1 MTDTITETEP
11 AAELPDVKSEKP
23 RGDCTG
29 CGFSYQLST
38 CRKGELKG
46 QLIIRKHLSR
56 TGPGECSGSQEL
68 PKWEECQH
76 LQGFLPAEDAQG
88 RGGAFCP
95 ECGDREPEAEPG
107 DVFTVPAAIDTE
119 AGDGSQ
125 GMGPWVVA
133 IHDGECDGVCTG
145 SILEGEQ
152 IRSDGTGG
160 WLCSECGDPDTRA
173 SIVAHSMSDA
183 IAAVGSVVGIDPAGT
198 ARSPGAV
205 VVHAAQVPMI
215 STPSPAAVTVPFTG
229 PAPVSGMVAKS
240 GEDQFTAPGP
250 ASDIPEGSVSMQPD
264 PERDRWGRYLILGQP
279 NTRTTTF
286 VKSASSTF
294 TLNQWQQ
301 RMTVKGLTLRPDLLA
316 LAHGLDVKADKQ
328 TLNSIAEQA
337 KEAAGQKVA
346 ANLGS
351 AYHAFSERLDAG
363 LITLADIPAVYR
375 HRLEQYQDVIRRA
388 GLTTR
393 PEWIE
398 RTTAVRADQVSAA
411 LPVAGML
418 DRIWQLP
425 NGELVIG
432 DLKTG
437 SDLSYGWGEITAQLA
452 VYAHGVNTH
461 GLFDWNR
468 KVWQQHVDV
477 PGGMMPMNVRTD
489 FAIVM
494 HLPADGDG
502 CTLYRVDLVAGWRRA
517 QICGHVMALNKEK
530 DLAFPITVPDVVRE
544 EAPAVTAPQP
554 AIAAPQVTQPSPNP
568 GHSPQQAA
576 DWDTA
581 VQAFYGVDSK
591 ARAAELYGYAQSSG
605 KFTEENLSVLA
616 SIAQGRLQALGL
628 G

>member
-1 MTDTITETEP
+1 MTDTTTEP
-11 AAELPDVKSEKP
+11 ELLDVKSEKP

-29 CGFSYQLST
+29 CGFGYQLST
-38 CRKGELKG
+38 CRKGPLKG
-46 QLIIRKHLSR
+46 QLVIRKHLSR
-56 TGPGECSGSQEL
+56 TGPGLCSGASEL
-68 PKWEECQH
+68 PK
-76 LQGFLPAEDAQG
+76 
-88 RGGAFCP
+88 
-95 ECGDREPEAEPG
+95 GDEPEAEPG
-107 DVFTVPAAIDTE
+107 DVFSAPAHVHVFNDWDETGKYCA
-119 AGDGSQ
+119 
-125 GMGPWVVA
+125 
-133 IHDGECDGVCTG
+133 CGV
-145 SILEGEQ
+145 EEDDPEEFDND
-152 IRSDGTGG
+152 SDAF
-160 WLCSECGDPDTRA
+160 TRPTP
-173 SIVAHSMSDA
+173 HSVSDA
-183 IAAVGSVVGIDPAGT
+183 IAAVGAVVGIDPAG
-198 ARSPGAV
+198 ASAEQLAEGGRIGE
-205 VVHAAQVPMI
+205 
-215 STPSPAAVTVPFTG
+215 AVTAIYAGAEG
-229 PAPVSGMVAKS
+229 PKSPTFDNPGPRGQELAIPLDTVVASPPAVSGMVAKS

-279 NTRTTTF
+279 HTRTTTF

-316 LAHGLDVKADKQ
+316 LAHGLDVKTDKQ

-363 LITLADIPAVYR
+363 LITLDDIPPIYR
-375 HRLEQYQDVIRRA
+375 HRLAQYQDVIRRA

-398 RTTAVRADQVSAA
+398 RTTGVRADQVSAA
-411 LPVAGML
+411 LPVGGML
-418 DRIWQLP
+418 DRIWRLP

-452 VYAHGVNTH
+452 IYAHGVNTH

-468 KVWQQHVDV
+468 KEWENILRDRS
-477 PGGMMPMNVRTD
+477 GTALNVRTD

-517 QICGHVMALNKEK
+517 QICGRVMALNKEK

-544 EAPAVTAPQP
+544 EEPEVALARASAAVAVTAWDL
-554 AIAAPQVTQPSPNP
+554 AVTHFNS
-568 GHSPQQAA
+568 A
-576 DWDTA
+576 D
-581 VQAFYGVDSK
+581 SR
-591 ARAAELYGYAQSSG
+591 ARLAELYQFAMDSG
-605 KFTEENLSVLA
+605 KFTEQQLGTLA
-616 SIAQGRLQALGL
+616 AIGQEQLQVLGL
-628 G
+628 A

>member
-1 MTDTITETEP
+1 MTETTTETE
-11 AAELPDVKSEKP
+11 LLDVKTEKP

-29 CGFSYQLST
+29 CKFDYQLGT
-38 CRKGELKG
+38 ARTGEFKG
-46 QLIIRKHLSR
+46 QLVIRKHNSR
-56 TGPGECSGSQEL
+56 TGPGLCSGAQRPPKGAEFDELEQEMPHMAGL
-68 PKWEECQH
+68 PD
-76 LQGFLPAEDAQG
+76 GEDA
-88 RGGAFCP
+88 
-95 ECGDREPEAEPG
+95 
-107 DVFTVPAAIDTE
+107 FTVPAHLHIFND
-119 AGDGSQ
+119 
-125 GMGPWVVA
+125 
-133 IHDGECDGVCTG
+133 HDETG
-145 SILEGEQ
+145 KY
-152 IRSDGTGG
+152 
-160 WLCSECGDPDTRA
+160 CACGAEEDDNGIDPDTVL
-173 SIVAHSMSDA
+173 SSEIGPTPHSMSDA
-183 IAAVGSVVGIDPAGT
+183 IAAYRGALGLAEHTDHVVSEIQAGRVPDSLNQGAELGRMATAAFAGKEDPASPTFAVGVDPAGP
-198 ARSPGAV
+198 SMAV
-205 VVHAAQVPMI
+205 ATVPVQTI
-215 STPSPAAVTVPFTG
+215 SVPSPAAVT
-229 PAPVSGMVAKS
+229 APVSGMVAKN

-250 ASDIPEGSVSMQPD
+250 ASDIPEGSVSMQPEPD
-264 PERDRWGRYLILGQP
+264 RDRWGRYLILGQP
-279 NTRTTTF
+279 HTRTTTF

-328 TLNSIAEQA
+328 QLNSIAEQA

-363 LITLADIPAVYR
+363 LITLDDIPLIYR
-375 HRLEQYQDVIRRA
+375 HRLAQYQDVIRRA
-388 GLTTR
+388 GLATR

-461 GLFDWNR
+461 GLFDWRTREWTDENGT
-468 KVWQQHVDV
+468 
-477 PGGMMPMNVRTD
+477 GGAERMRVRTD

-517 QICGHVMALNKEK
+517 QICGRVMALNKEK
-530 DLAFPITVPDVVRE
+530 DLAFPITVPDVVRQ
-544 EAPAVTAPQP
+544 EAPAVAAPTP
-554 AIAAPQVTQPSPNP
+554 AIAVVPDD
-568 GHSPQQAA
+568 QAA
-576 DWDTA
+576 WESA
-581 VQAFYGVDSK
+581 VSHFSNADSR
-591 ARAAELYGYAQSSG
+591 ARLAELYQFAMDSG
-605 KFTEENLSVLA
+605 KFTEQQLGTLA
-616 SIAQGRLQALGL
+616 AIGQEQLQVLGL
-628 G
+628 A

>member
-1 MTDTITETEP
+1 MTDTTAETEP
-11 AAELPDVKSEKP
+11 TAELPDVKTEKP

-38 CRKGELKG
+38 CRKGALKG
-46 QLIIRKHLSR
+46 RLIIRKHLSR
-56 TGPGECSGSQEL
+56 TGPGLCSGAGEL
-68 PKWEECQH
+68 PKAAA
-76 LQGFLPAEDAQG
+76 P
-88 RGGAFCP
+88 
-95 ECGDREPEAEPG
+95 EPEAETP
-107 DVFTVPAAIDTE
+107 DAFTVPAPVAE
-119 AGDGSQ
+119 AAPER
-125 GMGPWVVA
+125 GPWVRA
-133 IHDGECDGVCTG
+133 SFDGECDGDCGG
-145 SILEGEQ
+145 SLLEGED
-152 IRSDGTGG
+152 IRSDGQGG
-160 WLCSECGDPDTRA
+160 WLCSECGAEETGSWAPSVSA
-173 SIVAHSMSDA
+173 A
-183 IAAVGSVVGIDPAGT
+183 IGVDPAG
-198 ARSPGAV
+198 PGAV
-205 VVHAAQVPMI
+205 VAVQSARDTVVAAA
-215 STPSPAAVTVPFTG
+215 PA
-229 PAPVSGMVAKS
+229 VSGMVAKS

-264 PERDRWGRYLILGQP
+264 PERDRWRRYLILGQP
-279 NTRTTTF
+279 HTRTTTF

-316 LAHGLDVKADKQ
+316 LAHGLDVKTDKQ
-328 TLNSIAEQA
+328 QLNSIAEQA

-363 LITLADIPAVYR
+363 LITLADIPPVYR

-517 QICGHVMALNKEK
+517 QICGHVMALNKEQN
-530 DLAFPITVPDVVRE
+530 LALPITVPDVVRE
-544 EAPAVTAPQP
+544 EAPAVAEPVKELSPGQYEWDRAVSLFNAVNTRDE
-554 AIAAPQVTQPSPNP
+554 AAQLFN
-568 GHSPQQAA
+568 H
-576 DWDTA
+576 
-581 VQAFYGVDSK
+581 
-591 ARAAELYGYAQSSG
+591 AQSSG
-605 KFTEENLSVLA
+605 KFTDEQVRQLGVIGL
-616 SIAQGRLQALGL
+616 QRLTALGL
-628 G
+628 

>member
-1 MTDTITETEP
+1 MTETTTETEP
-11 AAELPDVKSEKP
+11 DAELPDVKSEKP
-23 RGDCTG
+23 RGDCIG
-29 CGFSYQLST
+29 CGFNYQLST

-46 QLIIRKHLSR
+46 ELIVRKHLSR

-68 PKWEECQH
+68 PKGEECQH

-107 DVFTVPAAIDTE
+107 DVFTVPAPVADE
-119 AGDGSQ
+119 PQ
-125 GMGPWVVA
+125 LGPWVVA
-133 IHDGECDGVCTG
+133 THDGECDGVCTG

-152 IRSDGTGG
+152 IRSDGSGG
-160 WLCSECGDPDTRA
+160 WLCSECGDPDTPTGP
-173 SIVAHSMSDA
+173 VPHSMSDA
-183 IAAVGSVVGIDPAGT
+183 IAAMGSVIGIDPTT
-198 ARSPGAV
+198 AS
-205 VVHAAQVPMI
+205 AAQVPVI

-250 ASDIPEGSVSMQPD
+250 ASDIPEGSVSMQPE
-264 PERDRWGRYLILGQP
+264 PERDRWQRYMILGQP
-279 NTRTTTF
+279 HTRTTTF

-363 LITLADIPAVYR
+363 LITLQDIPEIYR

-388 GLTTR
+388 GLITR

-461 GLFDWNR
+461 GLFDWR
-468 KVWQQHVDV
+468 TKTWGPVV
-477 PGGMMPMNVRTD
+477 PPGTAAGLSMQVRTD

-517 QICGHVMALNKEK
+517 QICGHVMSLNKEK

-568 GHSPQQAA
+568 GHTPQQAA

-591 ARAAELYGYAQSSG
+591 ERAAELYGYAQRWG
-605 KFTEENLSVLA
+605 KFTEEDLSVLA
-616 SIAQGRLQALGL
+616 SIARGRLQALGL